1 LADEMESVRLGIGRE
16 LLGYVRRTL
25 AEAAP
30 GGAELAGIV
39 NHLCVALADV
49 VRVAESRGARLGASD
64 TWAPAVADEVG
75 Q

>member
-30 GGAELAGIV
+30 GEVELTGMV
-39 NHLCVALADV
+39 NHLCMALTDV
-49 VRVAESRGARLGASD
+49 VRVAESRGARLGVPDS
-64 TWAPAVADEVG
+64 WGPGE
-75 Q
+75 